1 MPAIPSKFPLNIYDE
16 LLFHLDQPS
25 SPLVQHM
32 EVHVTPRIDAKRL
45 HQALLTATAEHPIM
59 QMAMAPY
66 SPSDS
71 QFFWQQGDPLIR
83 IPLAEKEAVNIDD
96 ITTLRNEFYS
106 GAIALIEPPPFRCL
120 LVHTGEEQSILM
132 LKASNVATDSV
143 GLQLFLTTILSLY
156 AGVTAPQPRTDF
168 LAIRNQHLQ
177 PQPNNANEGVKAIG
191 KLLEALNA
199 TLKPPARIAAT
210 GREDATGVG
219 IAPIAFSA
227 AQTKALKVQ
236 QASATELSC
245 HTLAALHLAVEEW
258 NQAHQQKTGNI
269 RFIHPINTR
278 KEPWQ
283 ESIASNLSMWVNIS
297 SQTKD
302 RQNAAELLQLM
313 QSQTEQLFDEGVL
326 HLLVDLAQEIRR
338 LPAWLR
344 QIVPGLL
351 PLTGGRLTGTAV
363 VGSLEP
369 MTRLQTQELSVKE
382 WFFSPPCRMPMGA
395 SLGAVIYD
403 HRLHLSLRYHQ
414 QQFSQDD
421 AWAFAEIFLNALNQI
436 A

>member
-32 EVHVTPRIDAKRL
+32 EVHVTPRINAERL
-45 HQALLTATAEHPIM
+45 QEAILTATAEHPIM
-59 QMAMAPY
+59 QVAMAPY
-66 SPSDS
+66 SPSDN
-71 QFFWQQGDPLIR
+71 QFFWQHRESLTR
-83 IPLAEKEAVNIDD
+83 IAFAEKEATNLDD
-96 ITTLRNEFYS
+96 ITTIRNEFYS
-106 GAIALIEPPPFRCL
+106 TGIALIEPPPFRCL
-120 LVHTGEEQSILM
+120 LVHTDEEQSILM
-132 LKASNVATDSV
+132 IKASNVATDSV
-143 GLQLFLTTILSLY
+143 GLQLFLTTILSHY
-156 AGVTAPQPRTDF
+156 AGITAPQSSTHF
-168 LAIRNQHLQ
+168 LAIRDQHLHS
-177 PQPNNANEGVKAIG
+177 QPNSAGEGLKAIG

-199 TLKPPARIAAT
+199 TLKPPARIVTT
-210 GREDATGVG
+210 GQEDATGVG

-236 QASATELSC
+236 QATANELSC

-258 NQAHQQKTGNI
+258 NQVHQQKTGNI

-297 SQTKD
+297 SQAKD
-302 RQNAAELLQLM
+302 RQNAAELLQFM
-313 QSQTEQLFDEGVL
+313 RSQTEQLFDEGVL
-326 HLLVDLAQEIRR
+326 PLLVDLAQEIRR

-369 MTRLQTQELSVKE
+369 MARLHTQELSVKE

-414 QQFSQDD
+414 QQFTQED
-421 AWAFAEIFLNALNQI
+421 AWAFAEILLNALNRI